1 MQERIWKRTGLWILF
16 LSFLLSLQSAVE
28 ASEGTTTSD
37 KLGKAMY
44 RINAPASY
52 DEKVSLPLVIVLDT
66 DASGK
71 VSERLATANTKSEFS
86 DGYVLL
92 VFKDTPDLSPDDIIA
107 VIAKVRSEY
116 SIDDTMVFGAS
127 VAGTQTLLEGI
138 AKKYDVLFATTQE
151 LSTGQVDEFVKSM
164 RATKR
169 GKVYLASNLKE
180 INH

>member
-1 MQERIWKRTGLWILF
+1 MQNKAWKTTAIRFLF
-16 LSFLLSLQSAVE
+16 LPFLIFFQGMTQ
-28 ASEGTTTSD
+28 ASEITAIVGA
-37 KLGKAMY
+37 LGEATY
-44 RINAPASY
+44 SLHLPASY

-71 VSERLATANTKSEFS
+71 VSERLATANTKNEFS

-127 VAGTQTLLEGI
+127 VAGTQTLLEVI
-138 AKKYDVLFATTQE
+138 AKKYDVLFAATQE
-151 LSTGQVDEFVKSM
+151 LSTGQVYEFVKSM

-169 GKVYLASNLKE
+169 GKIYLASNLKG
-180 INH
+180 IKH